1 MKNSTRKFIQF
12 FLAIILIAGGGFG
25 LKTLIASKPAMKKMR
40 PTKSLPVVRTVEVR
54 SGAHAVTLTGYGTA
68 RPTQQVQMIPQV
80 SGKVIFVSPAL
91 VSGGAF
97 KKGDILL
104 KIDPVD
110 YEIAVTL
117 ARAHIKDAESKY
129 RMVLEEAAAA
139 RDEWEQLNSGKEPP
153 PLVIKAPQLAAAK
166 ASLEAKRAELT
177 KTNLQLERTHLRA
190 PFDGRVDTKSVDI
203 GQYVTSGQPLAG
215 VYATSEAEVLVPMEE
230 KDLAWFNVPGFTS
243 DNGAGTMVM
252 VSARIAGQQRS
263 WPGQV
268 MRTEGR
274 LDERTRMVS
283 VVVRVKDPYA
293 TRPPL
298 MPGLFVA
305 VVIEGRTIEDSCIIP
320 RAALRADNIVWVVD
334 EDKRLRFQSVD
345 VARFSTRGVIIRE
358 GLADGDEIVV
368 SMLKT
373 VSDGM
378 QVRNAPADG
387 GQD

>member
-1 MKNSTRKFIQF
+1 MKNNTRKFIQF
-12 FLAIILIAGGGFG
+12 FLAVILIAGGGFG

-40 PTKSLPVVRTVEVR
+40 PTKSLPVVRTVKVR
-54 SGAHAVTLTGYGTA
+54 SGSHAVTLTGYGTV
-68 RPTQQVQMIPQV
+68 RPTQQVQVIPQV

-97 KKGDILL
+97 KKGNILL
-104 KIDPVD
+104 KIDPAD

-139 RDEWEQLNSGKEPP
+139 RDEWGQLNKGKEPP
-153 PLVIKAPQLAAAK
+153 PLVIKTPQLAAAK

-177 KTNLQLERTHLRA
+177 KANLQLERTHLKA

-203 GQYVTSGQPLAG
+203 GQYVTPGQPLAG
-215 VYATSEAEVLVPMEE
+215 LYATSEAEVLVPMEE
-230 KDLAWFNVPGFTS
+230 KDLSWFNVPGFTS
-243 DNGAGTMVM
+243 DNGAVTMVK

-283 VVVRVKDPYA
+283 VVVRVKDPYV

-298 MPGLFVA
+298 MPGLFVT
-305 VVIEGRTIEDSCIIP
+305 VVIKGRTIEDSCIIP

-334 EDKRLRFQSVD
+334 EDKRLFFRSVE

-387 GQD
+387 GQG